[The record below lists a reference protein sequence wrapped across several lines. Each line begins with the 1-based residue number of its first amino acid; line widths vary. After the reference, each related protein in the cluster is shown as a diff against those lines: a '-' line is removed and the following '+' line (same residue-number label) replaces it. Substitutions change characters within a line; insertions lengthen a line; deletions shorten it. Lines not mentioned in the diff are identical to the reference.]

1 MRHPIQVA
9 QLYGLPHGILHV
21 FNTILSK
28 MSFKIIKIL
37 MDTLEITFLVVGL
50 FNVVHFSK
58 KKNSK
63 NSKNNIQFFEK
74 FRKNNK
80 FEQL

>member
-37 MDTLEITFLVVGL
+37 MDTLEITFLVV
-50 FNVVHFSK
+50 HFSK